1 MIPVPIETERLVI
14 RSFADDDIDRFT
26 EIFTDPVV
34 MQYISLRGYTVP
46 DLLEMYGRR
55 YRERGYTFWALCD
68 RDGHV
73 LGDVGFGTYE
83 DSGDPE
89 LGWTLARDAWGHGYA
104 TEGARACIDAL
115 FANTKHDRIVAL
127 VDTRNERSLRT
138 AERIGMQ
145 RVGEVDHPWHAHT
158 LFEVRRS

>member
-89 LGWTLARDAWGHGYA
+89 LGWTLARDAWGQGYA

-138 AERIGMQ
+138 AERIGMR

-158 LFEVRRS
+158 LFEVRRP

>member
-1 MIPVPIETERLVI
+1 VIRVPIETERLVI
-14 RSFADDDIDRFT
+14 RSFADDDVDRFT
-26 EIFTDPVV
+26 EILTDPVV

-46 DLLEMYGRR
+46 DLLEMYARR

-68 RDGHV
+68 HDGRV
-73 LGDVGFGTYE
+73 LGDVGFGTYDE
-83 DSGDPE
+83 TGDPE
-89 LGWTLARDAWGHGYA
+89 LGWTLAREAWGHGFA

-115 FANTKHDRIVAL
+115 FANTEHDRIVAL

-138 AERIGMQ
+138 AKRIGME
-145 RVGEVDHPWHAHT
+145 RVGEVDHPWHAHM